1 MGPAERGQLNCWTFV
16 AAESNLILVQIRFG
30 IAYFESPVLTHVI
43 DITFC
48 LHIYIYIFDLFV
60 ALVRDCDRSWMYM
73 ICCVI

>member
-30 IAYFESPVLTHVI
+30 IAYFENPVLTHVI
-43 DITFC
+43 DITFFM
-48 LHIYIYIFDLFV
+48 YIYIFDLFV
-60 ALVRDCDRSWMYM
+60 ALVHDCDRSWMYM